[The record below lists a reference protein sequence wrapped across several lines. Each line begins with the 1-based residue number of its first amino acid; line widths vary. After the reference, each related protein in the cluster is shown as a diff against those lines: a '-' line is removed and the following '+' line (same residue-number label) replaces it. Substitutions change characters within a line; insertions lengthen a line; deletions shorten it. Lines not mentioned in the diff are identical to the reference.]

1 MTKILWQ
8 KLKMNYR
15 RSWTLYKEANEKLSK
30 SNKDKNKEG
39 VSITQALYE
48 SGQRRIQD
56 TDYRLQK
63 DLNKEEEINT
73 KNRRKT
79 RKIMD
84 KYSQRTQKEL
94 K

>member
-1 MTKILWQ
+1 M
-8 KLKMNYR
+8 
-15 RSWTLYKEANEKLSK
+15 YKEANEKLLK